1 MRLLVAFAAVLV
13 AGGRVAATPVL
24 PPSPDVVYGALFAD
38 VQRARVFPD
47 QKTFADCVPREEP
60 ARIVAAY
67 AAAKAAAGGG
77 VDLREFV
84 GRHFLVPEVHA
95 VELPRGANLEQH
107 LGALWE
113 ALRRAPDRA
122 VEGSSLLPLPE
133 PYVVPGG
140 RFREVYYWDSYF
152 TMLGLSASG
161 RDDLVESIVRNF
173 AYELKTFG
181 LIPNGNRTYY
191 LSRSQPPFFALM
203 VELLARRKGE
213 AVYREYRPALKAEH
227 AYWMDET
234 HPTRHVVPLDD
245 GALLNRYYDR
255 EARPRPESFVQDET
269 VAHRVQRAAPDVWR
283 DLRSAAESGW
293 DFSSRWFGDG
303 QRLETITTTTIVPVD
318 LNALLWQL
326 ERTLAHAYAA
336 DGQSAKAAA
345 METAAARRR
354 GAVMARCWS
363 ESEGWFC
370 DFDLKRGERSP
381 RLSLAGIVP
390 LFVGLA
396 TPEQATAAAAT
407 LRGRFLRPGG
417 VVTSLV
423 RTGEQWDAPNG
434 WAPLQ
439 WMAVRGLENSG
450 QHELALEIAR
460 RWLALNRRVYAETGK
475 MMEKYDVE
483 DTARAAGGGEY
494 PSQDGFGWTNG
505 VFLALEQLYPEL
517 TATAAA
523 APHG

>member
-1 MRLLVAFAAVLV
+1 MRLLVAFAALLVL
-13 AGGRVAATPVL
+13 GGRVAAAPVL
-24 PPSPDVVYGALFAD
+24 PPSPDVVYGPLFAD
-38 VQRARVFPD
+38 VQRSRVFPD
-47 QKTFADCVPREEP
+47 QKTFPDCVPREDP

-67 AAAKAAAGGG
+67 EAGKAAGGG
-77 VDLREFV
+77 FDLRDFV
-84 GRHFLVPEVHA
+84 RRHFLVPEEHA
-95 VELPRGANLEQH
+95 VALPHATNLEQH
-107 LGALWE
+107 LSALWD
-113 ALRRAPDRA
+113 ALQRAPDRP
-122 VEGSSLLPLPE
+122 VEGSSLLPLPG

-152 TMLGLSASG
+152 TLLGLQASG
-161 RDDLVESIVRNF
+161 RDDLVGSIVRNF
-173 AYELKTFG
+173 AFELRTFG

-203 VELLARRKGE
+203 VELLARRQGD
-213 AVYREYRPALKAEH
+213 AVYREFRPALEAEH

-234 HPTRHVVPLDD
+234 HPTRHVVPLGD
-245 GALLNRYYDR
+245 GALLDRYYDR

-269 VAHRVQRAAPDVWR
+269 VAHRVERAAPEVWR

-326 ERTLAHAYAA
+326 ERTLAHAYAS
-336 DGQSAKAAA
+336 DGDTAKATA
-345 METAAARRR
+345 MEAAAGRRR
-354 GAVMARCWS
+354 AAVLARCWS
-363 ESEGWFC
+363 DPEGWFC

-381 RLSLAGIVP
+381 RLSLAGMVP

-396 TPEQATAAAAT
+396 TPEQARAAAGT
-407 LRGRFLRPGG
+407 LRRRFLRPGG
-417 VVTSLV
+417 VVTSLT

-439 WMAVRGLENSG
+439 WMAVRGLENYG

-460 RWLALNRRVYAETGK
+460 RWLRLNRRVYGQTGK

-483 DTARAAGGGEY
+483 DAARPAGGGEY

-517 TATAAA
+517 TDAGS
-523 APHG
+523 APGSR